1 MNLLSYILWNP
12 DLEAFSLGPI
22 TLRWYGLMWMIGLA
36 LAFFVVQRLY
46 KEQKIKDE
54 LFDPLFFYCFIGI
67 LLGARLGHCIFY
79 QPDYFLTSWKG
90 FIEMWLPIH
99 FMPDGDWKVIGY
111 AGLASHGG
119 TDCPLALCKADQT
132 EPLDSPRQHCHR
144 HWYNGLFHPLGKP
157 HEF

>member
-12 DLEAFSLGPI
+12 DLEAFHLGPI
-22 TLRWYGLMWMIGLA
+22 TIRWYGLLWITGLA

-90 FIEMWLPIH
+90 FIEMW
-99 FMPDGDWKVIGY
+99 
-111 AGLASHGG
+111 S
-119 TDCPLALCKADQT
+119 
-132 EPLDSPRQHCHR
+132 PLDLRETYETKHLDGTRQYRHR
-144 HWYNGLFHPLGKP
+144 HRYHSLFHPLGQP
-157 HEF
+157 DELRDYR

>member
-1 MNLLSYILWNP
+1 MNLLNYIVWNP
-12 DLEAFSLGPI
+12 DLEAFHLGPM
-22 TLRWYGLMWMIGLA
+22 TLRWYGLLWMIGLA
-36 LAFFVVQRLY
+36 LAYTVVKRLY

-111 AGLASHGG
+111 AGLASHEIGR
-119 TDCPLALCKADQT
+119 A
-132 EPLDSPRQHCHR
+132 HV
-144 HWYNGLFHPLGKP
+144 
-157 HEF
+157 